1 MVYRKPG
8 LQTPLSLSPSVA
20 SSTSR
25 FCNSGLELVG
35 ELSFCLPPWIHG
47 RSTSRSVQSL
57 AESFSSSSV
66 SSVPLISASTKRVSF
81 SLNSQANNILEGGLL
96 TERHRPCHGMCGHS
110 IDEHKDCAG
119 VVARLF

>member
-25 FCNSGLELVG
+25 FCNSGLESVG
-35 ELSFCLPPWIHG
+35 KLSFCLPPWICG

-66 SSVPLISASTKRVSF
+66 SSVPLSNLCLHKALVSHSTLKQTTSWRENYSQNDTGLAMKRAGA
-81 SLNSQANNILEGGLL
+81 LDERRLEDIL
-96 TERHRPCHGMCGHS
+96 RP
-110 IDEHKDCAG
+110 
-119 VVARLF
+119 